1 MTELEL
7 QGKTYRVNKL
17 DAFKQLHVSRR
28 IAPIV
33 PTLIPVFMEI
43 AAGGESGDLFSNT
56 EKLAESLQPFAEAIA
71 DMDDAKAEYVIGT
84 CLSVVQRQNGQG
96 WTNVWNVQANCSMF
110 DDMDMSVML
119 PLVIQVI
126 KDNLGSFMNGLLTK
140 QASLESSPT

>member
-1 MTELEL
+1 MIELEL

-17 DAFKQLHVSRR
+17 DAFKQLHVSRK
-28 IAPIV
+28 IAPMI

-43 AAGGESGDLFSNT
+43 AAGGNDLFSDT
-56 EKLAESLQPFAEAIA
+56 DKLAESLQPFAEAIA

-84 CLSVVQRQNGQG
+84 CLSVVQRKNGTG
-96 WTNVWNVQANCSMF
+96 WTNVWNLQANCSMF

-119 PLVIQVI
+119 PLVIQVV

-140 QASLESSPT
+140 QASTESSPT